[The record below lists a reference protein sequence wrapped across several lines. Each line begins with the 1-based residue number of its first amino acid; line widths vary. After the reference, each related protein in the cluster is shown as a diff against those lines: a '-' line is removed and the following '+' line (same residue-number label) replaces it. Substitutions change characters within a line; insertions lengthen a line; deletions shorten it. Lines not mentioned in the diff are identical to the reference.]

1 MEKIKEELT
10 NDKSSSEEEVDKEEE
25 QKRLEQEMQKRRE
38 RIERWRAERKMK
50 ELESRKDSKP
60 VVAVQHTS
68 KKWSLEDE
76 SEDEGDKLNENHVE
90 LELPPPAP
98 LPPIKIEAD
107 EDFVDKKIPMEVVEE
122 KPVEVVDDD
131 VDPLDAYMMEVANEV
146 KKVNQISNPATSN
159 DKGVVIVTGAKKKTE
174 INKGELIE
182 QNQDGLEYS
191 SEEELDDIKDAVAN
205 LANKHKKELA
215 KIDHSEMDYSAFKK
229 NFYVEVPELAKMT
242 QADVDAYRLELEG
255 IHVKGKGCPKPI
267 KVSSFCSIVKSDTS
281 VTLQNA

>member
-1 MEKIKEELT
+1 MEKIKEELS

-50 ELESRKDSKP
+50 ELESRKDSKQP
-60 VVAVQHTS
+60 AAVQQSS

-76 SEDEGDKLNENHVE
+76 SEDEGDKLTDHHMEID
-90 LELPPPAP
+90 LPPPAP
-98 LPPIKIEAD
+98 LPPMKVEKD
-107 EDFVDKKIPMEVVEE
+107 EDFIDKKVPMEVIAE
-122 KPVEVVDDD
+122 KPEEVVDDD
-131 VDPLDAYMMEVANEV
+131 VDPLDAYMLEVAHEV
-146 KKVNQISNPATSN
+146 KKVNQISNPAKSN

-215 KIDHSEMDYSAFKK
+215 KIDHSEMDYSEFRK

-242 QADVDAYRLELEG
+242 QAEVDAYRVELEG
-255 IHVKGKGCPKPI
+255 IQVKGKGCPKPI
-267 KVSSFCSIVKSDTS
+267 KVSSWDFYSFYV
-281 VTLQNA
+281 

>member
-1 MEKIKEELT
+1 
-10 NDKSSSEEEVDKEEE
+10 
-25 QKRLEQEMQKRRE
+25 MQKRRE

-60 VVAVQHTS
+60 VIVQPTA

-76 SEDEGDKLNENHVE
+76 SEDEADKDNESQME
-90 LELPPPAP
+90 IDLPPPAP
-98 LPPIKIEAD
+98 LPPMKVEKD
-107 EDFVDKKIPMEVVEE
+107 EDFVDKKVPMEVIEE
-122 KPVEVVDDD
+122 KPEEQVDDDD

-146 KKVNQISNPATSN
+146 KKVNQISNPAKSN
-159 DKGVVIVTGAKKKTE
+159 EKGVVIVTGMAKKKTE
-174 INKGELIE
+174 IKKGELIE

-215 KIDHSEMDYSAFKK
+215 KIDHSEMDYGTFRK

-242 QADVDAYRLELEG
+242 QSEVDAYRAELEG
-255 IHVKGKGCPKPI
+255 IQVKGKGCPKPI
-267 KVSSFCSIVKSDTS
+267 KVSF
-281 VTLQNA
+281 LFM